1 MGHSPESSMAG
12 KPQGQPYLRTNN
24 LKSLINL
31 DENYGLCYRELL
43 EEFVLYSGWIAKGRM
58 VAPKW

>member
-1 MGHSPESSMAG
+1 MAG